1 MIAVLK
7 YTDCLSD
14 GKNVFKII
22 ANRNIEVLKTK
33 QKSFSIC
40 PYITIRINDQ
50 NELNQLLSDLNKNC
64 IYEVRLVKVK
74 NERKLNLMYFIN
86 FIVLNVCA
94 VAAIWQGFNGH
105 LGWCLIEIALA
116 LLNLPFSIK
125 WIKELFEN

>member
-22 ANRNIEVLKTK
+22 ANRNIKVLKTK
-33 QKSFSIC
+33 QKSYNIY
-40 PYITIRINDQ
+40 PQITIRINDQ
-50 NELNQLLSDLNKNC
+50 NELSQLLSDLNRNC
-64 IYEVRLVKVK
+64 TYEVRLVKIK
-74 NERKLNLMYFIN
+74 TERRINLMYFIN
-86 FIVLNVCA
+86 FIALNVCA